1 MKKLSILLLLFS
13 LTSQAQVSQL
23 VDQSYFFGRD
33 YFLLRSGRVK
43 MVIQCD
49 KADIGPAF
57 TYLLFDATES
67 AQTSRKEKAFN
78 YAPKKGFASS
88 ALEVIMKNYYFTAL
102 GHNTLTRWT
111 LEKGIPSV
119 EATWWAS
126 GIKVREV
133 ITPQSANG
141 VFKRSITLES
151 EDLVAEDT
159 VRLRLSLCAAAT
171 IAKDRVLVI
180 TQPQVAMALSVQGND
195 HVSLSESKEN
205 IEIGPLLLKPG
216 EKKTIET
223 YLILEIPGGNEQNL
237 FSKAVSVEQWIGKE
251 QKVTSERWKNSNTI
265 STKDEVVQQ
274 LHDNCRFILPAYV
287 SDNGKMDAGVFEYG
301 NQWVRDGSNTTLGMI
316 HIGEFELARAMLDHM
331 LKNMILA
338 NGTTM
343 IAGGF
348 DDPDREQFDQMGEF
362 MHVMKSYVDWTGDTS
377 LITGNREKLIAM
389 VERPLHP
396 GFRDST
402 GMVHN
407 KREFWERTFNDAYE
421 LAYQV
426 WVIQGLNDAADLAG
440 SLKADSKAGLWRNE
454 AGKIKKSMLSHPQM
468 KLIDNGHLIKRR
480 NISGEMA
487 DIIKF
492 NGWMEG
498 APAKV
503 ESYSRLMPDATMALP
518 SAMNLID
525 PKSAL
530 SVNTLNELEKLWNER
545 WFMGGY
551 DRYNTSSQGDQ
562 PGPWTFATTFIL
574 RGQHESGLLD
584 RSRRSLEWLYNN
596 AGGRTGAWFEEVPV
610 IRSQAFS
617 SGLIPWTSAEISY
630 FIVHHLLGIKFKG
643 GTMTIKPALYKTTA
657 PIKAELRYR
666 TGRFTID
673 IDGNGP
679 LDYATINGV
688 KVKPNKEGAIEI
700 SPDFKSGT
708 IHIFTRKE

>member
-1 MKKLSILLLLFS
+1 MRALYLVILLFS
-13 LTSQAQVSQL
+13 ISAQAQVSQL
-23 VDQSYFFGRD
+23 VDQSYYFGRD
-33 YFLLRSGRVK
+33 YFLLRSGRAK

-49 KADIGPAF
+49 KADVGPAF
-57 TYLLFDATES
+57 TYLLFDASES
-67 AQTSRKEKAFN
+67 AQTSRKEKSFN
-78 YAPKKGFASS
+78 YSPGKGFASS
-88 ALEVIMKNYYFTAL
+88 ALEVIMKNYSFTAL

-111 LEKGIPSV
+111 VENGIPSV

-151 EDLVAEDT
+151 VDLVTEDT
-159 VRLRLSLCAAAT
+159 VRLRLSLPIPAT
-171 IAKDRVLVI
+171 IAKGNVMVV
-180 TQPQVAMALSVQGND
+180 TQPQVVMALSVQGID
-195 HVSLSESKEN
+195 PVSLSKSKEN

-223 YLILEIPGGNEQNL
+223 FLIVEIPSGNEQNL
-237 FSKAVSVEQWIGKE
+237 LSKAATIDKWIPKD
-251 QKVTSERWKNSNTI
+251 QKITSERWRNSNTI
-265 STKDEVVQQ
+265 TTKDEVVQQ

-316 HIGEFELARAMLDHM
+316 HIGEFELARAMLEHM
-331 LKNMILA
+331 LKNMILD

-362 MHVMKSYVDWTGDTS
+362 MHVMKSYVDWTGDAS
-377 LITGNREKLIAM
+377 LIGENRDKLIAM
-389 VERPLHP
+389 IERPLHP

-407 KREFWERTFNDAYE
+407 KREFWERTFNDAFE

-426 WVIQGLNDAADLAG
+426 WVVQGLNDAADLSG
-440 SLKADSKAGLWRNE
+440 YLKAESKAGLWRKE
-454 AGKIKKSMLSHPQM
+454 ADKIKKAMLSHPKM
-468 KLIDNGHLIKRR
+468 KLIDKEHLIKRR
-480 NISGEMA
+480 NISGEIA
-487 DIIKF
+487 DKIKF
-492 NGWMEG
+492 NGWMDG

-530 SVNTLNELEKLWNER
+530 SVNTLDELEKLWNER

-574 RGQHESGLLD
+574 RGQHEAGLLD

-596 AGGRTGAWFEEVPV
+596 AGGRTGAWFEEIPV

-617 SGLIPWTSAEISY
+617 SGLIPWTSAEVSY
-630 FIVHHLLGIKFKG
+630 FMVHHLLGIKFKG
-643 GTMTIKPALYKTTA
+643 NLMTIKPVLYKTTA
-657 PIKAELRYR
+657 PVKADIRYK

-679 LDYATINGV
+679 IVEATINGV
-688 KVKPNKEGAIEI
+688 KLKPNKEGAIEV
-700 SPDFKSGT
+700 PTDFKSGK
-708 IHIFTRKE
+708 ILIFTKKD

>member
-1 MKKLSILLLLFS
+1 MKKLSVLILFFS
-13 LTSQAQVSQL
+13 LTSLAQVSQL

-33 YFLLRSGRVK
+33 YFLLRSGRAK

-49 KADIGPAF
+49 KADVGPAF

-78 YAPKKGFASS
+78 YSPGKGFASS
-88 ALEVIMKNYYFTAL
+88 ALEVIMKNYSFTAL

-111 LEKGIPSV
+111 VENGIPSV

-133 ITPQSANG
+133 ITPQSTNG

-151 EDLVAEDT
+151 ADLVVEDT
-159 VRLRLSLCAAAT
+159 VRLRLSLHAAAT
-171 IAKDRVLVI
+171 ASKDRVLVV

-195 HVSLSESKEN
+195 LVRISESKEN
-205 IEIGPLLLKPG
+205 IEIGPILIKPG

-223 YLILEIPGGNEQNL
+223 YLIVEIPSGNEQKL
-237 FSKAVSVEQWIGKE
+237 FSRAATVDQWIWKD
-251 QKVTSERWKNSNTI
+251 QIINSERWKNSNTI
-265 STKDEVVQQ
+265 TTKDEVVQH

-331 LKNMILA
+331 LKNMILD

-362 MHVMKSYVDWTGDTS
+362 MHVMKSYVDWTGDAS
-377 LITGNREKLIAM
+377 LITENREKLIAM
-389 VERPLHP
+389 IERPLHP

-426 WVIQGLNDAADLAG
+426 WVVQGLNDAADLAAF
-440 SLKADSKAGLWRNE
+440 LKADSKAGLWRSE
-454 AGKIKKSMLSHPQM
+454 AGKIKKAMLSHPKM

-480 NISGEMA
+480 NISGEIA
-487 DIIKF
+487 DKIKF
-492 NGWMEG
+492 NGWMDG

-518 SAMNLID
+518 TAMNLID

-530 SVNTLNELEKLWNER
+530 SINTLNELEKLWNER
-545 WFMGGY
+545 WLMGGY

-574 RGQHESGLLD
+574 RGQHEAGLFD

-596 AGGRTGAWFEEVPV
+596 AGGRTGAWFEEIPV

-617 SGLIPWTSAEISY
+617 SGLLPWTSAEVSY

-657 PIKAELRYR
+657 PIKADLRYR
-666 TGRFTID
+666 FERFTLD

-679 LDYATINGV
+679 IDYATINGV
-688 KVKPNKEGAIEI
+688 KAKPNKEGAIEI
-700 SPDFKSGT
+700 SPNFKSGT
-708 IHIFTRKE
+708 IHIFTRK